1 MKTTI
6 IGIASIAMLVA
17 PLLSLAQTSPH
28 PTRAEVRAELVQL
41 EKAGYNPA
49 RRDEATYPSDI
60 QAAEARV
67 AAEKA
72 ASGLSTSGMGGS
84 PGSASQSGGSSA
96 SHHSSN
102 AGTAYGGTS
111 EGTSQA
117 GHRISKATWD
127 SLYGHH

>member
-6 IGIASIAMLVA
+6 IGIASIGMLVA

-41 EKAGYNPA
+41 EKAGYHPA
-49 RRDEATYPSDI
+49 RRDETTYPGDI

-72 ASGLSTSGMGGS
+72 AGGLSTSGMGGS
-84 PGSASQSGGSSA
+84 TGGASQSGDSRTSRH
-96 SHHSSN
+96 STLPLYEHH
-102 AGTAYGGTS
+102 
-111 EGTSQA
+111 
-117 GHRISKATWD
+117 
-127 SLYGHH
+127 